1 MVRFSLIKE
10 QPDMTFEFKGETDL
24 YLLNQIKTICLTLT
38 ISKDGKYFGMYCRD
52 RNYRVFNFKSGKL
65 YKTYNESL
73 KFYVEN
79 YHNILKND
87 TTRLEKHDFD
97 KRLLNEKEIEK
108 LVEKHYDI
116 FPNMNLQFDETGHF
130 IYYTT
135 ILGIKMIELHT
146 DKLVRILGKNENAE
160 RFLLINLFQG
170 KSQRVFIFLLLEQFW
185 YNWLR
190 WF

>member
-1 MVRFSLIKE
+1 
-10 QPDMTFEFKGETDL
+10 
-24 YLLNQIKTICLTLT
+24 
-38 ISKDGKYFGMYCRD
+38 MYCKDKHFRI
-52 RNYRVFNFKSGKL
+52 FNFKTGKL
-65 YKTYNESL
+65 YKEYNESL

-108 LVEKHYDI
+108 LVEKHFDL
-116 FPNMNLQFDETGHF
+116 FPNMNLQFDETGEY
-130 IYYTT
+130 IYYPS

-170 KSQRVFIFLLLEQFW
+170 KSQRVFLYLFLIE
-185 YNWLR
+185 
-190 WF
+190 